1 MATKKDEAKAV
12 KKTPAK
18 KTTPKKETKSSVEI
32 KAPAK
37 KESSPKKPA
46 FVSKTKAK
54 KITIEEKFS
63 GRKYSLGVGK
73 RKTAVAL
80 VRIYEQGKGQVFVN
94 NEKMD
99 SYFFGILLE
108 SALSP
113 LTLTGK
119 SESFDITVKIEG
131 GGVAAQSDAMRHG
144 IARALVEY
152 DADLRSLLKKA
163 GYLTRDARVKE
174 RKKPGL
180 KGARR
185 SPQWAKR

>member
-1 MATKKDEAKAV
+1 MVTKKSEEKAV
-12 KKTPAK
+12 KKDATQKIPS
-18 KTTPKKETKSSVEI
+18 KKEVIKNVEKKAVLKKDVSSNVTDLSKSQGKRVR
-32 KAPAK
+32 
-37 KESSPKKPA
+37 
-46 FVSKTKAK
+46 
-54 KITIEEKFS
+54 IEEKFS

-80 VRIYEQGKGQVFVN
+80 VRIYEGGKGEAFVN
-94 NEKMD
+94 NEKID
-99 SYFFGILLE
+99 SYFFGTLLE

-113 LTLTGK
+113 LSLTGK
-119 SESFDITVKIEG
+119 TESFDMTVKIEG
-131 GGVAAQSDAMRHG
+131 GGVSAQSDAMRHG

-152 DADLRSLLKKA
+152 DADLRPVLKKA
-163 GYLTRDARVKE
+163 GFLTRDARIKE

>member
-1 MATKKDEAKAV
+1 MATKKDAEKAV
-12 KKTPAK
+12 K
-18 KTTPKKETKSSVEI
+18 

-37 KESSPKKPA
+37 KVAPKKELEKTPSIKKD
-46 FVSKTKAK
+46 VTPKKTEKTSKTKEK
-54 KITIEEKFS
+54 KIQIEEKFS
-63 GRKYSLGVGK
+63 GRRYSLGVGK

-80 VRIYEQGKGQVFVN
+80 VRIYEKGKGEVFVN
-94 NEKMD
+94 NAKLD
-99 SYFFGILLE
+99 SYFFGVLLE

-113 LTLTGK
+113 LSLTGK
-119 SESFDITVKIEG
+119 SEAFDITVKIEG

-152 DADLRSLLKKA
+152 DTDLRPVLKKA
-163 GYLTRDARVKE
+163 GFLTRDARVKE

-180 KGARR
+180 RGARR

>member
-37 KESSPKKPA
+37 KELSPKKSA

-80 VRIYEQGKGQVFVN
+80 VRIYEQGKGEVFVN